1 MLKKDTL
8 KMVHSLKPRV
18 VDLYISNV
26 FVGYVTQ
33 KLDGLIIIK
42 IYDILKFINGY
53 YMQLI

>member
-1 MLKKDTL
+1 
-8 KMVHSLKPRV
+8 MVHSLKPRV

-42 IYDILKFINGY
+42 IYDIFKFINGY